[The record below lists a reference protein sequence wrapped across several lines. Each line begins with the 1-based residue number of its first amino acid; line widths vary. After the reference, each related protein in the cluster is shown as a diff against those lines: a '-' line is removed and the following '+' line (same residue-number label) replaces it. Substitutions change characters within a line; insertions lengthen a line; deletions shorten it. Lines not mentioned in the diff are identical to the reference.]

1 MALTTVSSDRLA
13 TNVKNTNF
21 TAAEKQDLTDDILP
35 LAGQLG
41 NRNLIINGAMQVA
54 QYGQSY
60 TGGGYA
66 TVDRFF
72 IDYAG
77 LDEAPTQAQVDVASG
92 TSPYTSGFRKAW
104 KITNGN
110 QTSGAG
116 AADLFYITQV
126 IEAQNIAQSG
136 WNYTSSSSNITLSF
150 WIKSSVAQT
159 FKGHLRADDGTQQI
173 YHFETGSLTADTWTK
188 ITKTIPG
195 NSNVQFDNNNAAG
208 LRLVIVPFA
217 GTNFTAVDAQENAW
231 QAYNSNIFGGKDN
244 TSTWYTTND
253 ATLEI
258 TGVQL
263 EVGSVA
269 TDFEHRTFGQDLDL
283 CMRYFQKI
291 PSDGNL
297 MGQVGRVNG
306 TTVSDTN
313 FNLTKVMRAQPSVTL
328 DSSGGFAFEY
338 GSNGVGV
345 SSASVSGISAE
356 NVFMRFNLSG
366 SATNG
371 HATYMQL
378 SAGSFMKCSAEL
390 T

>member
-1 MALTTVSSDRLA
+1 MALTTVSSDRLS

-35 LAGQLG
+35 LAGQIG
-41 NRNLIINGAMQVA
+41 NRNILHNGSFIVHQRGGTSTA
-54 QYGQSY
+54 QGFHI
-60 TGGGYA
+60 
-66 TVDRFF
+66 DRW
-72 IDYAG
+72 YAG
-77 LDEAPTQAQVDVASG
+77 HAAGTVTISQGTETSG
-92 TSPYTSGFRKAW
+92 TVYEKGLANYYRV
-104 KITNGN
+104 TNTAN
-110 QTSGAG
+110 STTAG
-116 AADLFYITQV
+116 TYRYIRQA
-126 IEAQNIAQSG
+126 IEAQDLLKSG
-136 WNYTSSSSNITLSF
+136 WNYKSASSKITLSF
-150 WIKSSVAQT
+150 YVRSSVAQN
-159 FKGHLRADDGTQQI
+159 FYGYLRLSDTPDSKYI
-173 YHFETGSLTADTWTK
+173 FETGSLTADTWTK
-188 ITKTIPG
+188 VTKEIPG
-195 NSNVQFDNNNAAG
+195 YTSANIDNNNGSGMEVLIA
-208 LRLVIVPFA
+208 PFW
-217 GTNFTAVDAQENAW
+217 GTNFTASGVALNTWAAWDSGERAPDNA
-231 QAYNSNIFGGKDN
+231 
-244 TSTWYTTND
+244 TTWVGTNG
-253 ATLEI
+253 ATFDI

-269 TDFEHRTFGQDLDL
+269 TEFEHRSFDQELDL

-338 GSNGVGV
+338 GSNAVGV

-390 T
+390 

>member
-1 MALTTVSSDRLA
+1 MALNQVGLERLNTATTKKIGTS
-13 TNVKNTNF
+13 K
-21 TAAEKQDLTDDILP
+21 
-35 LAGQLG
+35 
-41 NRNLIINGAMQVA
+41 NLIINGAFQIA
-54 QYGQSY
+54 QRNTTS
-60 TGGGYA
+60 TGEGMF
-66 TVDRFF
+66 TVDRFENV
-72 IDYAG
+72 YSG
-77 LDEAPTQAQVDVASG
+77 VDENPTQEQANVTSG
-92 TSPYTSGFRKAW
+92 GAYNSGFRKCF

-116 AADLFYITQV
+116 AADFISVRTKL
-126 IEAQNIAQSG
+126 EAQSIASSG
-136 WNYTSSSSNITLSF
+136 WNYTSSSSYVTLSF
-150 WIKSSVAQT
+150 WVKSSVAQNFYGYIRT
-159 FKGHLRADDGTQQI
+159 YDGTALNFP
-173 YHFETGSLTADTWTK
+173 FETGSLTADTWTK

-195 NSNVQFDNNNAAG
+195 NASLTFDNDTNKGLEIYISPFWGTDRTASSVTLNQWQGYSDSTRVPDYGSAMDDWYLTNNATFE
-208 LRLVIVPFA
+208 V
-217 GTNFTAVDAQENAW
+217 
-231 QAYNSNIFGGKDN
+231 
-244 TSTWYTTND
+244 
-253 ATLEI
+253 

-269 TDFEHRTFGQDLDL
+269 TDFEFRSYNQELDL
-283 CMRYFQKI
+283 CYRYFQKI

-338 GSNGVGV
+338 GSNAVGV

-371 HATYMQL
+371 DATYMQL
-378 SAGSFMKCSAEL
+378 SAGSFMKCSAEI
-390 T
+390 